1 MPASPATEPQA
12 AGFPFRIAF
21 EEAVAIVDAVAAER
35 RLQPQTV
42 SLSRAHGHILARDVV
57 ATLAQPP
64 FDNSAMD
71 GFAFRHADLAAD
83 GTPTRLHLSG
93 EQFAGPDA
101 ALTVEAGHCV
111 RITTGAP
118 LPAGADTVVMKENTA
133 LDGDTVVVQVAPKP
147 GQHVRRAGEDSNI
160 GDVLLRAGDMLTP
173 ARIGLAA
180 SQGLAQLDV
189 VRKPT
194 VAVFA
199 TGDELVEPGM
209 SLGPGQI
216 YNSNRDQLMALL
228 RAEGLEPVAFPTL
241 PDDAAQVTSALRHA
255 GEAFDLVLTCG
266 GVSAGE
272 KDLLP
277 ELLQRRGRVR
287 MWKVMMKPGMPL
299 LLAEGDTLGPALFLC
314 LPGNP
319 VSVLATWLA
328 LGRRLVEGLQ
338 GRAPRPLRRARLAS
352 DWTKKHERLEF
363 LRGRW
368 WIDDD
373 GISWV
378 EPNPA
383 DGSHRMQAA
392 ADSDAL
398 IVLGAG
404 PQEYAAG
411 TPVDVLPY

>member
-1 MPASPATEPQA
+1 MPASPTPDTAPD
-12 AGFPFRIAF
+12 FPFRISFIDAC
-21 EEAVAIVDAVAAER
+21 AIVDTVAAER
-35 RLQPQTV
+35 RLPPQTV
-42 SLSRAHGHILARDVV
+42 PLSRAHGHVLARDVV
-57 ATLAQPP
+57 ATLPQPP

-71 GFAFRHADLAAD
+71 GFALRHADLAAGD
-83 GTPTRLHLSG
+83 APMRLQLAG

-101 ALTVEAGHCV
+101 ALTVAAGACV

-133 LDGDTVVVQVAPKP
+133 LDGDHVVVRIAPRP
-147 GQHVRRAGEDSNI
+147 GQHVRRAGEDSRI
-160 GDVLLRAGDMLTP
+160 GDLLLRAGDTLTP
-173 ARIGLAA
+173 ARLGLAA
-180 SQGLAQLDV
+180 SQGLAQLEV
-189 VRKPT
+189 VRRPT

-209 SLGPGQI
+209 PLGPGQI

-287 MWKVMMKPGMPL
+287 LWKVMMKPGMPV
-299 LLAEGDTLGPALFLC
+299 LLADGGTLGPALFLC

-328 LGRRLVEGLQ
+328 LGRRLVDGLQ
-338 GRAPRPLRRARLAS
+338 GRAPRPLRRARLAA
-352 DWTKKHERLEF
+352 DWTKTHERLEF

-373 GISWV
+373 GVSRV

-398 IVLGAG
+398 IVLEAGARTY
-404 PQEYAAG
+404 PAG

>member
-1 MPASPATEPQA
+1 MPASPTPDSAHD
-12 AGFPFRIAF
+12 FPFRIAF
-21 EEAVAIVDAVAAER
+21 TEACAIVDAVAAEH

-42 SLSRAHGHILARDVV
+42 SLSRAHGHVLARDVV
-57 ATLAQPP
+57 ATLPQPP

-71 GFAFRHADLAAD
+71 GFALRHADLAAD
-83 GTPTRLHLSG
+83 GAPSRLRLVG

-101 ALTVEAGHCV
+101 ALTVAAGSCV

-133 LDGDTVVVQVAPKP
+133 LDGDDVVVQIAPRP
-147 GQHVRRAGEDSNI
+147 GQHVRRAGEDSRV
-160 GDVLLRAGDMLTP
+160 GDLLLHAGDTLTP

-189 VRKPT
+189 VRRPT

-209 SLGPGQI
+209 ALGPGQI
-216 YNSNRDQLMALL
+216 YNSNRDQLMGLL

-287 MWKVMMKPGMPL
+287 VWKVMMKPGMPL
-299 LLAEGDTLGPALFLC
+299 LLAEGGTLGPALFLC

-328 LGRRLVEGLQ
+328 LGRRLVDGLQ
-338 GRAPRPLRRARLAS
+338 GRAPRPVRRARLAS
-352 DWTKKHERLEF
+352 EWTKKHERLEL

-368 WIDDD
+368 WIDGE

-398 IVLGAG
+398 IVLDAG
-404 PQEYAAG
+404 PRAYAAG